1 MGNPISLKAS
11 HPWMEVRID
20 NLTTS
25 YAGHLKSQYSSV
37 LIAVCICYGFVTAK
51 NIRSMHGHH
60 NAAALENI
68 IEHYG
73 PPEVVKSDN
82 GQIKCK
88 EVADLFRSYGTTYI
102 HSAAYN
108 P

>member
-1 MGNPISLKAS
+1 
-11 HPWMEVRID
+11 
-20 NLTTS
+20 
-25 YAGHLKSQYSSV
+25 
-37 LIAVCICYGFVTAK
+37 
-51 NIRSMHGHH
+51 MHGHH

-82 GQIKCK
+82 DQIKCK